1 MEIDVKVEGAVEFK
15 EALKVVERMLPDK
28 CLEFLELKAKDLEE
42 DVMYEMSAQG
52 IVRTG
57 KLATSFE
64 HDKPKKSLSGAHS
77 VTVDSGERYAHLIE
91 DGHELVGHKPTFRHL
106 GYVKAYAP
114 LQKTI
119 DKLNMTYSAD
129 AEKYVRSVFDTLER

>member
-1 MEIDVKVEGAVEFK
+1 MGIDVKVEGVVEFK
-15 EALKVVERMLPDK
+15 EALKVVEKELPEK

-42 DVMYEMSAQG
+42 DVMYEMLAQG

-64 HDKPKKSLSGAHS
+64 HDKPKKSFTGALSVMVNS
-77 VTVDSGERYAHLIE
+77 EVKYAHLIE

-106 GYVKAYAP
+106 GHVEGYAP
-114 LQKTI
+114 LQNTI

-129 AEKYVRSVFDTLER
+129 AEKYVRSLFDTLER